1 MLGFLMLVSAIVA
14 VPPPVSYPA
23 EIADQFHTEDLV
35 MVESA
40 DPCYWNPSCDV
51 PEQAAM
57 TWIMS
62 VFKEEDW
69 QSAYGVAKWES
80 AHTFSPLIDNRQGS
94 DASGLFQHR
103 KRYWSKDTD
112 AKREWKARQWL
123 ADHHQ
128 IIIEQPLD
136 IYNGWHS
143 TIVAAWLVYA
153 GGGWTHFHSCLSGQQ
168 SFNAY
173 VEEEIRKGNDHKGPG
188 RSWKNWLAKNRN
200 TGGWIKTC

>member
-143 TIVAAWLVYA
+143 TICGRLACLCWWRVDTFPFLSVRSAVFQCLC
-153 GGGWTHFHSCLSGQQ
+153 GGRNQ
-168 SFNAY
+168 
-173 VEEEIRKGNDHKGPG
+173 ERK
-188 RSWKNWLAKNRN
+188 
-200 TGGWIKTC
+200 